1 MQIDSD
7 FVLDAVNTVLSWDL
21 PEEVYADAIST
32 QACHLAGSDADG
44 TWDDDVDRKVH

>member
-21 PEEVYADAIST
+21 PDEAYPEAVSA
-32 QACHLAGSDADG
+32 QVCQLAGVDSEQR
-44 TWDDDVDRKVH
+44 WDYDVDITVH

>member
-21 PEEVYADAIST
+21 PDEAYPEAVSA
-32 QACHLAGSDADG
+32 QACHLAGVDSEQI
-44 TWDDDVDRKVH
+44 WRSDVDMRVH

>member
-21 PEEVYADAIST
+21 PDEAYPEAVNA
-32 QACHLAGSDADG
+32 QACLLAGVDSEQL
-44 TWDDDVDRKVH
+44 WCSDVDMRVH